1 MPDAVLLALALAL
14 SLIGMASLAL
24 TMEAHWAQVCD
35 SLPQSPAAVLRLRV
49 VGSASLSAALVLCL
63 IVDHASMAALV
74 WVMTMAASALAVAF
88 TLTWQPRWLRVL
100 AVVGGK
106 KAVF

>member
-24 TMEAHWAQVCD
+24 TMEAHWAQVCEGQ
-35 SLPQSPAAVLRLRV
+35 PQSSAAVSRQRV
-49 VGSASLSAALVLCL
+49 VGSVSLAAALVLCL
-63 IVDHASMAALV
+63 IVDHASMAVLV

-88 TLTWQPRWLRVL
+88 TLSWQPPWLRVL
-100 AVVGGK
+100 ALVGGK
-106 KAVF
+106 H